1 MEALLQVKAYQYR
14 ERIVWFFLK
23 VQTLESFLV
32 FGIFWINNVKKCCF
46 PAGWWEGEDPCNETI
61 KKIKFWNKLLI
72 LCKSIKSCPCPP
84 LLKLLKYSEKKV
96 IFYSIDFF
104 LFLRTF
110 VFSTENRGFM
120 KVYFFYFIEKEIL
133 YELFSLKIC

>member
-1 MEALLQVKAYQYR
+1 MHHCLEENMFEVFNNPFNAPLFRRIHAMKLKLKGLEALLQVKAYQYW
-14 ERIVWFFLK
+14 EQIVRFFIK

-72 LCKSIKSCPCPP
+72 LD
-84 LLKLLKYSEKKV
+84 KL
-96 IFYSIDFF
+96 D
-104 LFLRTF
+104 
-110 VFSTENRGFM
+110 
-120 KVYFFYFIEKEIL
+120 
-133 YELFSLKIC
+133 